1 MAKNKIACALSA
13 AAVLGSGA
21 LVPSGVFADSIPNCG
36 ASDGLAVAGQISNA
50 SELEYVIANG
60 VAEVKVAE
68 DFTISCQPSIMSESL
83 KIDLNG
89 KTVNAN
95 APWAL
100 DIETEG
106 KTLTI
111 EDSGEGGMINFN
123 DAGIWVQNGANL
135 TINSGTVNVLEG
147 RGRGIVFRDGKLT
160 IAGGTVHTNN
170 GVSSTGSDGSK
181 FYYPT
186 IVVLNDAGNAN
197 IEITGG
203 SIVAENGAALSVD
216 GSSIS
221 MTGGSIR
228 GGDNGVNLDDGAK
241 FTMNGGEI
249 SASTWV
255 VTAYNDTEFTM
266 NGGSLNTTGLNSIGV
281 SGNGTSNPENGNYG
295 GNAKFNLNGGTI
307 NSNALGVYAPQVGG
321 KTTLGSE
328 LTINA
333 KECGVEVRA
342 GELSVEGATITV
354 DANAEY
360 VFNPNGNGSTA
371 SGVAIAVAQH
381 TTKQAIKATISD
393 GNFTAP
399 VVFGESNPQKND
411 EEDIARVELAITGG
425 TFNATN
431 GDPIVSSED
440 VVKFVSGGTYNKNLD
455 SKYIAEGYVSAIDG
469 DSYHYKVVDP
479 NNMDNP
485 ADEVDTYIDE
495 ETGEEVKYIAP
506 KEIDYGDWWIEDG
519 GAEEGHV
526 SATIEFGKT
535 LVADRKA
542 VLVAVET
549 DTDGLT
555 LDENKGG
562 EMIGAVDIKMKDR
575 NGKEIEVENNDLT
588 VYFDIDAETHAKLAA
603 YGKLYAVYFENG
615 VEVERHEVYLS
626 NPDEEG
632 YWFSF
637 NTSHLSTYAV
647 IGVDEE
653 EEPAEEE
660 AATPDTGTVTAAGA
674 SASVAALMT
683 AVAVGILTSIVSFA
697 YLIRRKN

>member
-1 MAKNKIACALSA
+1 
-13 AAVLGSGA
+13 
-21 LVPSGVFADSIPNCG
+21 
-36 ASDGLAVAGQISNA
+36 
-50 SELEYVIANG
+50 
-60 VAEVKVAE
+60 
-68 DFTISCQPSIMSESL
+68 MSESL
-83 KIDLNG
+83 RIDLNG

-111 EDSGEGGMINFN
+111 EDSGEGGTINFN

-186 IVVLNDAGNAN
+186 IVALNDAGNAN

-203 SIVAENGAALSVD
+203 SIVAENGTALSVD

-411 EEDIARVELAITGG
+411 EEDIAKVELAITGG

-455 SKYIAEGYVSAIDG
+455 SKYIAEGKDAYSLSEDG
-469 DSYHYKVVDP
+469 PWVVDDATEVKLP
-479 NNMDNP
+479 EEVFVRAGEKIEVGLSEIAKKYGTFGSKDQSIVKVNGSEAMAEKSGKTEVSFQLHNLS
-485 ADEVDTYIDE
+485 EVDESMDVIVYEENDDDAAFYVATVSDEIDE
-495 ETGEEVKYIAP
+495 EDLNEEVVTKIKDLASGGEVVGYY
-506 KEIDYGDWWIEDG
+506 EINAVVMDEDG
-519 GAEEGHV
+519 NQVSGLIPETDELVLVTVDMPEGLAE
-526 SATIEFGKT
+526 
-535 LVADRKA
+535 VADGYVRKYYMIRYH
-542 VLVAVET
+542 
-549 DTDGLT
+549 
-555 LDENKGG
+555 NG
-562 EMIGAVDIKMKDR
+562 EVTK
-575 NGKEIEVENNDLT
+575 IEAFKVGDDKVGFYND
-588 VYFDIDAETHAKLAA
+588 K
-603 YGKLYAVYFENG
+603 
-615 VEVERHEVYLS
+615 
-626 NPDEEG
+626 
-632 YWFSF
+632 FSTF
-637 NTSHLSTYAV
+637 ALIYE
-647 IGVDEE
+647 DEE

-674 SASVAALMT
+674 SASVAVLMT